1 MRGTVIG
8 HWIESQFRD
17 RLLRLRKAYYGLSFH
32 DPNFNPGKAK
42 VPGIQQTVEE
52 REKAGMSLGLER
64 YQAFHSASNPLP
76 TKRHVIPRLH
86 GACGVH
92 NMIAVLEAI
101 GGRFVKVGS
110 TGSVDFY
117 TVTLTERG
125 KRKP

>member
-8 HWIESQFRD
+8 HWIAFQFRD
-17 RLLRLRKAYYGLSFH
+17 RLLRLRKAYYGLTFH

-42 VPGIQQTVEE
+42 VPGTQQTVEE

-76 TKRHVIPRLH
+76 TKRHVIPRLD
-86 GACGVH
+86 GACGVQS
-92 NMIAVLEAI
+92 MVAVLEAI
-101 GGRFVKVGS
+101 GGRLVKVAG
-110 TGSVDFY
+110 TADLDFY
-117 TVTLTERG
+117 TVTLTEGG